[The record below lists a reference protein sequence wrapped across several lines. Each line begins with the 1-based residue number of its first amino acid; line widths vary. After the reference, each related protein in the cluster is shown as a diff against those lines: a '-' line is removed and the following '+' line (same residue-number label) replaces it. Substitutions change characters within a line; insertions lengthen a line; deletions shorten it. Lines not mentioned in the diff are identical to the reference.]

1 MYRNLLIIVA
11 GCSILLGIFFISF
24 NGTARGRADYAW
36 VNGAEPETLDV
47 TFMTGQPEGEIA
59 FAIFEG
65 LTVYHPKTL
74 EPMPGVAKSW
84 EQKDLTFT
92 FHLRPDAWWVKKG
105 EIYTVDGMKQN
116 VTAHDFVYAWQR
128 QCWPETGSQYSF
140 LLDYIV
146 GIEEFKTATAEQWK
160 QVIDRLAKEGKP
172 APSKLSELEEK
183 IRKEVEEFR
192 SRLWNDKVGIKTP
205 DDLTLEVTLKSFVPY
220 FIQLTNFYPLFPLPR
235 QAIAQ
240 YGNQWT
246 MPDNIVTN
254 GPYMLEDWRF
264 NSFIR
269 LKKNPFYWETE
280 KHTTARIA
288 ELKTIEKRSRSEE
301 NELKL
306 LESLGSFEKRG
317 LVTLDAL
324 AIEQEDI
331 ALNLYVNGD
340 VDKIRRVI
348 PQVVGEVLREN
359 KLHPIPH
366 LHHEVEPAIYYYD
379 VNLELPVFK
388 SPETGRK
395 IRQALALAIDRKR
408 LIREVSRA
416 EQSPAY
422 SMVADLMLGYNAE
435 PRFGTG
441 DLAKDIAEAKKL
453 LEEVKAEGVTLP
465 TLRIL
470 YNTLEAHKSIAAFIQ
485 DQWKQNLG
493 IDAKLENQEWQV
505 YLNSRRTGQF
515 DLARAGWIPDYSDP
529 NTFLELFTC
538 DDLESDKN
546 PARLDQP
553 IIYNQQN
560 HSKYHNP
567 HYNRIVLQ
575 YSARMLDYL
584 STPEKRKQIIEDVK
598 SWPAYQQAIEGKVRK
613 TGTTSIAD
621 LEKNMD
627 EFGKLTSP
635 EEQLQKSLAIR
646 MLLLEIAEQMLM
658 WDVPVIPIYHYT
670 SSELWPP
677 ELEGIASNEREVHP
691 PKYLRWKGDKRPAG
705 SRYDAF
711 PRFWP
716 KYVPKEKEVV
726 TEK

>member
-1 MYRNLLIIVA
+1 MYRNLIIIA
-11 GCSILLGIFFISF
+11 LGCSVLLGVFFISF

-36 VNGAEPETLDV
+36 VNGAEPETLDI
-47 TFMTGQPEGEIA
+47 TYMTGQPEGEIA

-74 EPMPGVAKSW
+74 EPMPGVARAW
-84 EQKDLTFT
+84 EQKGLTIT
-92 FHLRPDAWWVKKG
+92 FHLRPDAWWVKQG
-105 EIYTVDGMKQN
+105 EIFTVDGKKQN

-128 QCWPETGSQYSF
+128 MCLPETGSQYSF
-140 LLDYIV
+140 LLDYISGV
-146 GIEEFKTATAEQWK
+146 EEFKTETAAHWK
-160 QVIDRLAKEGKP
+160 QVVERLAKEGKQ
-172 APSKLSELEEK
+172 APSKLTELDESL
-183 IRKEVEEFR
+183 RQEVEEFR
-192 SRLWNDKVGIKTP
+192 AKLWNEKVGVKAP
-205 DDLTLEVTLKSFVPY
+205 DDLTLEVHLKSFVPY

-235 QAIAQ
+235 QAIAKF
-240 YGNQWT
+240 GNQWT
-246 MPDNIVTN
+246 MPENIVTN

-269 LKKNPFYWETE
+269 MKKNPFYWETE
-280 KHTTARIA
+280 EHTVRRIA
-288 ELKTIEKRSRSEE
+288 ELKALEKRTRTD
-301 NELKL
+301 ELELEL
-306 LESLGSFEKRG
+306 LTTLGSFQKRG

-340 VDKIRRVI
+340 VDKIRRII
-348 PQVVGEVLREN
+348 PHVVGEVLREN
-359 KLHPIPH
+359 KIKPIPH

-379 VNLELPVFK
+379 INLQLPVFQ

-422 SMVADLMLGYNAE
+422 SMVADLMRGYNAE

-441 DLAKDIAEAKKL
+441 DLEKDIAEAKKL
-453 LEEVKAEGVTLP
+453 LAEVKAEGVTLP
-465 TLRIL
+465 KLRIL

-538 DDLESDKN
+538 DDFDSDRN
-546 PARLDQP
+546 PGRIDQP
-553 IIYNQQN
+553 IVFNQQN
-560 HSKYHNP
+560 HPKYHNP
-567 HYNRIVLQ
+567 HYNRIMLQ

-584 STPEKRKQIIEDVK
+584 ATAEKRQAIIDDMK
-598 SWPAYQQAIEGKVRK
+598 SWPGFQSAIAGKVRK

-621 LEKNMD
+621 LEREMA
-627 EFGKLTSP
+627 EFSKLQS
-635 EEQLQKSLAIR
+635 EGEKLQKSLAIR
-646 MLLLEIAEQMLM
+646 FLLLEIAEQMLM
-658 WDVPVIPIYHYT
+658 WDLPVIPIYHYT

-691 PKYLRWKGDKRPAG
+691 PKYLRWKDDHRAAG
-705 SRYDAF
+705 PRYDAF

-716 KYVPKEKEVV
+716 KFEPKKEAV